1 MNNRLSLL
9 AESLTPREQRLW
21 QSISMRTEDGQ
32 DDSHNMLNKNAMAQR
47 EHRML
52 KGLLRELIHM
62 HVDNLPKLTLL
73 SSLQEACVLK
83 EKGLYDHAAS
93 ILTKVYQRASESQQW
108 HIMGEAAE
116 ELRQILSRKGET
128 DAVIEHI
135 SKSLTT
141 LEHLHSEY
149 RVAMIA
155 QTMFKEVTK
164 TGNAPTNTAL
174 RNQALAALSEES
186 KTLKVTYHAR
196 SALAMSAT
204 AQGDHKER
212 AEHHLQ
218 ICRYMEDRPVLI
230 ESRPDIYT
238 SALNNL
244 CNAYQELGELH
255 LVRETVTK
263 IRSTAHR
270 MPMLQAADRALF
282 FALRH
287 EAELLANHPEPM
299 KIESVDVEA
308 RQMLARWETTIH
320 PSNLIELCLILATVS
335 FRTDNNRK
343 SLFWLNRLDSLTGRK
358 LRRDMQC
365 ASLALRLMTYVQ
377 SGELELAQT
386 LTRTRTFKKLQPS
399 DSALKPLREVVK
411 QLNSVK
417 QGKEIPAERPIT
429 ISPDECTLS
438 PWIDVN
444 EWVKRHLSS

>member
-1 MNNRLSLL
+1 MNLSIEIQIDTIMNNRLLL
-9 AESLTPREQRLW
+9 LTDSLTPREQRLW
-21 QSISMRTEDGQ
+21 QSIGKSMLDRKDESWDGI
-32 DDSHNMLNKNAMAQR
+32 SKNAMAQR

-52 KGLLRELIHM
+52 KGLLQELIHM
-62 HVDNLPKLTLL
+62 HAESIPKLALL
-73 SSLQEACVLK
+73 SSLQEACILK

-128 DAVIEHI
+128 DAVIEQI

-141 LEHLHSEY
+141 LEHLQSEY

-244 CNAYQELGELH
+244 CNAYQEWENFTLCG
-255 LVRETVTK
+255 
-263 IRSTAHR
+263 
-270 MPMLQAADRALF
+270 
-282 FALRH
+282 
-287 EAELLANHPEPM
+287 
-299 KIESVDVEA
+299 
-308 RQMLARWETTIH
+308 RQ
-320 PSNLIELCLILATVS
+320 
-335 FRTDNNRK
+335 
-343 SLFWLNRLDSLTGRK
+343 
-358 LRRDMQC
+358 
-365 ASLALRLMTYVQ
+365 
-377 SGELELAQT
+377 
-386 LTRTRTFKKLQPS
+386 
-399 DSALKPLREVVK
+399 
-411 QLNSVK
+411 
-417 QGKEIPAERPIT
+417 
-429 ISPDECTLS
+429 
-438 PWIDVN
+438 
-444 EWVKRHLSS
+444 